1 MCQCK
6 LGDVVVGLPQDTGP
20 LVYVYDKAAFDA
32 IGIKAPTTWAEL
44 KEAAKKAKEKGKYIA
59 TWQQDEVG

>member
-1 MCQCK
+1 MGQCK

-32 IGIKAPTTWAEL
+32 IGIKAPTTWL
-44 KEAAKKAKEKGKYIA
+44 N
-59 TWQQDEVG
+59 

>member
-1 MCQCK
+1 MGQCK

-32 IGIKAPTTWAEL
+32 IGTQGPHHL
-44 KEAAKKAKEKGKYIA
+44 G
-59 TWQQDEVG
+59 